1 MGQRSALHIHNDPL
15 HDEGGQSITKTCLL
29 TAGCAVRPYYPECL
43 GLRER
48 SCRQCINLPMTSGP
62 DGLLL
67 GGPGTQLE
75 AWQANGSPPRVNGR
89 RLPSASLPPGL
100 SPGFNLFSLTSR
112 REYHPKLSL
121 RSSQPIFRNL
131 GICSRRNEMEAQ
143 AQAAGSP
150 WDERGAAGVAVPQA
164 AAPIKGAI
172 LPLPRGVH
180 PLLIPSRAYL
190 ASEDEVC
197 HYRRPLRSST
207 RWQRIC
213 AYYLPENVCRWC

>member
-1 MGQRSALHIHNDPL
+1 MHQSA
-15 HDEGGQSITKTCLL
+15 HDKWAGWAVVGRARDSIRGMAGEWQP
-29 TAGCAVRPYYPECL
+29 TASE
-43 GLRER
+43 
-48 SCRQCINLPMTSGP
+48 
-62 DGLLL
+62 
-67 GGPGTQLE
+67 
-75 AWQANGSPPRVNGR
+75 WQATAQRIFT
-89 RLPSASLPPGL
+89 PGL